1 MPAKRNPKKS
11 RKQSVP
17 QVIPPKL
24 DALTV
29 APPTVAL
36 PTEPLSPTVSLE
48 AVPSTA
54 TASAVPP
61 TATASAVPSTATAST
76 VPPAIGAGVS
86 AVAAGSVA
94 LPEAPVV
101 PGASATPP
109 RSGPPAG
116 RQARFSGRSQ
126 RAGQTRFYAFRR
138 S

>member
-11 RKQSVP
+11 RKQSSP
-17 QVIPPKL
+17 QVTPPKL

-29 APPTVAL
+29 TPPAVVL
-36 PTEPLSPTVSLE
+36 PTEPV
-48 AVPSTA
+48 
-54 TASAVPP
+54 ASAVSPD
-61 TATASAVPSTATAST
+61 SVSPSDS
-76 VPPAIGAGVS
+76 
-86 AVAAGSVA
+86 
-94 LPEAPVV
+94 PEIPVL

-116 RQARFSGRSQ
+116 RQARFTGRSQ

>member
-11 RKQSVP
+11 RKQSPP
-17 QVIPPKL
+17 QVTAPTL
-24 DALTV
+24 DALTA
-29 APPTVAL
+29 APPAVLL
-36 PTEPLSPTVSLE
+36 PTEPLASAVSSE

-54 TASAVPP
+54 TAP
-61 TATASAVPSTATAST
+61 T
-76 VPPAIGAGVS
+76 VPPAIDAVSTATAPTVPPVIGAGVP

>member
-11 RKQSVP
+11 RKQSSP
-17 QVIPPKL
+17 QVTPPKL

-29 APPTVAL
+29 TPPAVVL
-36 PTEPLSPTVSLE
+36 PTEPL
-48 AVPSTA
+48 
-54 TASAVPP
+54 ASAVSPD
-61 TATASAVPSTATAST
+61 S
-76 VPPAIGAGVS
+76 VPPS
-86 AVAAGSVA
+86 ES
-94 LPEAPVV
+94 LETPVL

-116 RQARFSGRSQ
+116 RQARYTGRSQ

>member
-11 RKQSVP
+11 RKQSSP
-17 QVIPPKL
+17 QVTPPKL

-29 APPTVAL
+29 TPPAVVL
-36 PTEPLSPTVSLE
+36 PTEPV
-48 AVPSTA
+48 
-54 TASAVPP
+54 ASA
-61 TATASAVPSTATAST
+61 ASPDT
-76 VPPAIGAGVS
+76 VPPS
-86 AVAAGSVA
+86 ES
-94 LPEAPVV
+94 LETPVL

-116 RQARFSGRSQ
+116 RQARFTGRSQ

>member
-11 RKQSVP
+11 RKQSSP
-17 QVIPPKL
+17 QVTPPKL

-29 APPTVAL
+29 TPPAVVL
-36 PTEPLSPTVSLE
+36 PTEPV
-48 AVPSTA
+48 
-54 TASAVPP
+54 ASAVSPD
-61 TATASAVPSTATAST
+61 S
-76 VPPAIGAGVS
+76 VPP
-86 AVAAGSVA
+86 
-94 LPEAPVV
+94 PESLETPVL

-116 RQARFSGRSQ
+116 RQARFTGRSQ